1 MKKILIKLRIKIIRD
16 QELNS
21 VTIHSKVTSLI
32 SEELEINRIQWE
44 MDLISTGLESQESRT
59 YLIAWTSL
67 TRMEW
72 VIG

>member
-32 SEELEINRIQWE
+32 SEEWEINRIQWE
-44 MDLISTGLESQESRT
+44 MDLISTGLELQESRT